1 MNSNGAGSVTL
12 WMGLLKAGDQE
23 AARVIWTRYYNEVI
37 ITARSQLRAI
47 PTTGLGRDEED
58 VALSVFD
65 KAFRAIARGQFDRFQ
80 DRHDLWQIL
89 SVLIRRTVI
98 DQIRRARSQKRGG
111 NLTLDEAS
119 LCSDGDGEGLDRFP
133 ANIADPAFAVAAADR
148 FECLLDEL
156 GDDLL
161 RRIALLTMDG
171 HTANEIADV
180 VGCSRRNVFNKL
192 KLIRMKWERGEALD
206 DRRDAE

>member
-23 AARVIWTRYYNEVI
+23 AARVIWMRYYNKVI
-37 ITARSQLRAI
+37 KIARSQLRAI

-65 KAFRAIARGQFDRFQ
+65 QAFRAIARGQFDRFQ
-80 DRHDLWQIL
+80 DRDDLWQIL

-98 DQIRRARSQKRGG
+98 DQMRRARSQKRGG
-111 NLTLDEAS
+111 NRTRDEAS
-119 LCSDGDGEGLDRFP
+119 LCSDGDDEGLDRFP
-133 ANIADPAFAVAAADR
+133 SNITDPAFVAAAAEG
-148 FECLLDEL
+148 FERLLDEL

-171 HTANEIADV
+171 HTANEIADA
-180 VGCSRRNVFNKL
+180 VGCSNRNVFNKL
-192 KLIRMKWERGEALD
+192 KLIRMKWERGEARD
-206 DRRDAE
+206 DRRDAV